1 MANYGLLA
9 FCQLLAVYYFFGWQN
24 KHLIKG
30 FYQMKIF
37 NIISLCVLFC
47 FSSAVQAKQCNQ
59 GKVTSVAGNAT
70 VERNSQVIALEE
82 GLLVC
87 TGDIYVT
94 DAASVVQLKLR
105 DGSAITIGKESEFKI
120 IEYKIYKN
128 KPNIALFELAKGAFR
143 VVTGYMVKKPH
154 RYEVKTVD
162 ATIGVRGTDFWGG
175 FGLTENGLDV
185 IMLSGKGVYV
195 TNNNAETVELD
206 ADGFGTTIIAGAAPS
221 LPKKWG
227 DAKVAKAVA
236 TITP

>member
-1 MANYGLLA
+1 
-9 FCQLLAVYYFFGWQN
+9 
-24 KHLIKG
+24 
-30 FYQMKIF
+30 MKLF

-47 FSSAVQAKQCNQ
+47 FSSAIQAKQCNQ

-70 VERNSQVIALEE
+70 VERNSQVITLEE

-94 DAASVVQLKLR
+94 DAASVAQLKLR
-105 DGSAITIGKESEFKI
+105 DGSVITIGKESEFKI
-120 IEYKIYKN
+120 IEYKVYKN
-128 KPNIALFELAKGAFR
+128 KPNIALFELVKGAFR

-154 RYEVKTVD
+154 RYEIKTVD